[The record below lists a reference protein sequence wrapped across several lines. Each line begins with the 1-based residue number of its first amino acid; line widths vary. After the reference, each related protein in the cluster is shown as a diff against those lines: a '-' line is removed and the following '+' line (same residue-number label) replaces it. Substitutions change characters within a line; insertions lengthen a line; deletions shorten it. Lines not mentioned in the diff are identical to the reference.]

1 MDDGPPVPHHE
12 EPLGLGEDL
21 GHVGARLEGERV
33 LVAQHLRRRAVPNN
47 RLWSRTATF
56 SSQIFF

>member
-12 EPLGLGEDL
+12 EPLGLGEDF
-21 GHVGARLEGERV
+21 GHVGAGLEGERI

-47 RLWSRTATF
+47 RL
-56 SSQIFF
+56 